1 MPRSLPGPVT
11 GLPSTATSPVD
22 GSSKPATMRRS
33 VDLPQ
38 PDAPIR
44 QTKAPGSMA
53 ASIRP
58 SASISPSPTWK
69 RLLTPWISTW
79 GRCASGMV
87 LRAPLQH
94 AIADDDDDAVGDE
107 AADADDDHAG
117 HHQVGARERAAV
129 HDHRAEAGRHAG
141 HLANYDQ
148 DPGKA
153 VGDAQPVED
162 RGQRRREHHL
172 AEHRRAL
179 AAEHRRRLEQ
189 PRVDRANA
197 EGCVEQDRIERAEED

>member
-11 GLPSTATSPVD
+11 GLPSTRTSPVV
-22 GSSKPATMRRS
+22 GSSKPATMRS
-33 VDLPQ
+33 KVDLPQ

-44 QTKAPGSMA
+44 QTNAPGSIA
-53 ASIRP
+53 TSIRP

-69 RLLTPWISTW
+69 RLLTPRIITW
-79 GRCASGMV
+79 GRASGMV

-94 AIADDDDDAVGDE
+94 AIADHHDDAVGDE
-107 AADADDDHAG
+107 AADADHDHAG

-141 HLANYDQ
+141 HLADHDQ

-153 VGDAQPVED
+153 MGDAQPVED
-162 RGQRRREHHL
+162 RR
-172 AEHRRAL
+172 
-179 AAEHRRRLEQ
+179 
-189 PRVDRANA
+189 
-197 EGCVEQDRIERAEED
+197 